1 MNSAPAGWDGAPWVD
16 FSRREPGERRKRLG
30 PDPWLLEERRE
41 ESGERFPDFWLL
53 SPGGDFQEMETP

>member
-1 MNSAPAGWDGAPWVD
+1 VD

-30 PDPWLLEERRE
+30 PDPWLLGERRE